1 MEPDTTSTATSQALR
16 IPMPNDGYVYRTQV
30 VVRGIV
36 WIIRLLL
43 SRKVVVDIKI
53 EQLEP
58 DCRYLLTP
66 NHGSWLDPLV
76 IMHHLPGNVFKILG
90 PIRVIVGNRL
100 LASPL
105 KPFILSLGSF
115 PAKPHKY
122 YRSGIEMAQYFLDN
136 GALLAI
142 FPEGRRNANR
152 SVKPRRGVADLA
164 NAEDVRLIPVHIEWT
179 RHFFG
184 IIPTYKIHIGAPVK
198 VMGKTAEEIMDVI
211 YALPLA

>member
-1 MEPDTTSTATSQALR
+1 MEPDTTPTAATQALR
-16 IPMPNDGYVYRTQV
+16 IPMPNDRYVYGTQI

-36 WIIRLLL
+36 TIIRLLL
-43 SRKVVVDIKI
+43 ARLVIVDIKT

-58 DCRYLLTP
+58 DCRYLLVP

-76 IMHHLPGNVFKILG
+76 IMHHIPGSVFRMLG

-152 SVKPRRGVADLA
+152 SVKPRRGVSDLA

-184 IIPTYKIHIGAPVK
+184 MIPTYKIHIGSPVK
-198 VMGKTAEEIMDVI
+198 AAGKTAEQIMEYIFD
-211 YALPLA
+211 LPLA